1 VDHLTQYRTYRREGK
16 DLNVRLINTCLT
28 EEAAQKSARFLRGGR
43 SEDDVNVFD
52 EETLGDLRKDFA
64 LNDIQL
70 DGTTAVESFCEQE
83 LWESDLEKE
92 IAEALM
98 QSETSLFRVMSVH
111 EEGGRL
117 DMDDVLNDE
126 TRIRLTDIGLSK
138 TVEPGVLLFC
148 RLIRFEDVNM
158 TSGVV
163 FPFPGE
169 REDDLISVYEELH
182 KELDAHPGSMVRFV
196 SFYKMYKQFGR
207 GMQIFQFDE

>member
-1 VDHLTQYRTYRREGK
+1 MNHLTQYRTYRREGK

-28 EEAAQKSARFLRGGR
+28 EEAAQKSSRLLRGGR
-43 SEDDVNVFD
+43 SDDDLNVFD

-64 LNDIQL
+64 LNDIPV

-98 QSETSLFRVMSVH
+98 QSETSLFRVMSIHKQV
-111 EEGGRL
+111 GRL

-126 TRIRLTDIGLSK
+126 TRIGLTDIGLSK
-138 TVEPGVLLFC
+138 TAEPGELLFC
-148 RLIRFEDVNM
+148 RLIRFENVNM
-158 TSGVV
+158 TSGVA

-169 REDDLISVYEELH
+169 REDDLISVYEELR
-182 KELDAHPGSMVRFV
+182 KELDVHSESMIRFV
-196 SFYKMYKQFGR
+196 SFYKMYKRFGR
-207 GMQIFQFDE
+207 EMQIFQFDE

>member
-1 VDHLTQYRTYRREGK
+1 MDHLTQYRTYRREGK

-28 EEAAQKSARFLRGGR
+28 EEAAQKSSRFLRGGR
-43 SEDDVNVFD
+43 SDDDLNVFD

-70 DGTTAVESFCEQE
+70 NGTTAVESFCEQE

-111 EEGGRL
+111 EEVGRL

-126 TRIRLTDIGLSK
+126 TRIGLTDIGLSK
-138 TVEPGVLLFC
+138 TVEPGELLFC

-158 TSGVV
+158 TSGVA
-163 FPFPGE
+163 FPFPSE
-169 REDDLISVYEELH
+169 REDDLISVYEELR
-182 KELDAHPGSMVRFV
+182 KELDVHSESMVRFV
-196 SFYKMYKQFGR
+196 SFYKMYKRFGR
-207 GMQIFQFDE
+207 EMQIFKFDE